1 MPRVDCIQLSAKST
15 KSWHKYFSTKIRTYQ
30 HCHYVNSQLFD
41 NQLIKRLILN
51 KRFVDNFKTSF
62 FGFHLF
68 AL

>member
-1 MPRVDCIQLSAKST
+1 MPIADCIQLSAKST
-15 KSWHKYFSTKIRTYQ
+15 KSWREYFSTKIRIYQ
-30 HCHYVNSQLFD
+30 HCHYVNSQLID
-41 NQLIKRLILN
+41 NQFIKCLILN